1 MKMRLQN
8 RLNEMTERRR
18 RLIKYMYK
26 KEDNLERFEPE
37 YPKTILAKAD
47 ITNKFSIAQLE
58 ELLYNGTK
66 NVAQE
71 VVMCLI
77 IDKGDGVLS

>member
-1 MKMRLQN
+1 
-8 RLNEMTERRR
+8 MTERRR

-37 YPKTILAKAD
+37 YPTTISAKAE
-47 ITNKFSIAQLE
+47 ITSKFSTNQLE

-77 IDKGDGVLS
+77 NGKSNGVLSQLETSSK

>member
-1 MKMRLQN
+1 
-8 RLNEMTERRR
+8 MTERRR
-18 RLIKYMYK
+18 RLVKYMYK
-26 KEDNLERFEPE
+26 KEDNLDRFESE
-37 YPKTILAKAD
+37 YPATINGKAEV
-47 ITNKFSIAQLE
+47 TNKFSTSQLE

-77 IDKGDGVLS
+77 TGKGDGVLGHMEHSK

>member
-1 MKMRLQN
+1 MF
-8 RLNEMTERRR
+8 
-18 RLIKYMYK
+18 K
-26 KEDNLERFEPE
+26 KEEKLELFDSE
-37 YPKTILAKAD
+37 YPLTIKSKAEV
-47 ITNKFSIAQLE
+47 TCKFTTVQLE

-77 IDKGDGVLS
+77 IAKGDGVLGQMESKK

>member
-1 MKMRLQN
+1 
-8 RLNEMTERRR
+8 MTERRR

-26 KEDNLERFEPE
+26 KEDNLERFESE
-37 YPKTILAKAD
+37 YPITITAKSE
-47 ITNKFSIAQLE
+47 ITNKFSTSQLE

-77 IDKGDGVLS
+77 NGKNDGVLL